1 MIKSEWKNI
10 FTNRKLLL
18 PIIAVLFIPVM
29 YAGMF
34 LWAFWDPYANLSDLP
49 VAVVNADE
57 GATYNDTTLTLGDD
71 LSDKLKESGQFKFI
85 SVTEE
90 EADKGLENEDYY
102 LLIEIPENFSQ
113 HATTLL
119 DDEPQKMV
127 ITYKANEGYN
137 FLSSQIG
144 ETAMDRIRAEVNKQV
159 SETYAEQ
166 LFDSITKLGDGFA
179 EASDGAGELK
189 DGAVEIN
196 SGASDLK
203 GYLEQLAS
211 SSVVLRDGT
220 SVVVDGIQKAATGST
235 DLNSGLSTLT
245 DGSKQLADG
254 VNKTATGAN
263 QLKDGIQTY
272 TSGVAKLNESYQLL
286 SEKEKELLK
295 SLATLQSS
303 SATINSST
311 NQLSEGSTQVT
322 AGIQALSQQL
332 SQLSESLPAEQ
343 AAALTETVKQLET
356 GSSTVSAGLEKLA
369 NGTAALSTGTA
380 QVSSGANQLSAGYT
394 QAQQGV
400 SKLNGSSSA
409 LIEGSVSLATGTNTL
424 ASKMGKLTT
433 GMEQAYDGS
442 ASLVAGLNELASGSS
457 QLKTGTGTLAE
468 KSGELAVGSTK
479 LTEGTEKLAAGTET
493 LQSSLMDASEQSKEV
508 SASDSTYEM
517 VASPVDVEV
526 EGVNEVPNYGT
537 GFTPYFLSLG
547 LFVGALLISI
557 VFPFVQS
564 AIKPTSGVSWFVSKI
579 SVLGVVGIIQ
589 SLVVVA
595 IALFALKLETQN
607 VGLFILSTIITS
619 FTYLAIVQLLVTVL
633 GDPGRF
639 VAIVILILQL
649 TTSAGTFP
657 LELIPHPLQIF
668 NKFLPMTYSVQS
680 FKASI
685 STGSISNFWST
696 NGVLLGFMVV
706 SLGLTFGYFMLVFK
720 KRFSKETVEA

>member
-1 MIKSEWKNI
+1 MIKSEWKSI
-10 FTNRKLLL
+10 FTNRKLLI

-57 GATYNDTTLTLGDD
+57 GATYNDTTLSLGND
-71 LSDKLKESGQFKFI
+71 LSEKLKESGQFKFV
-85 SVTEE
+85 SVSKE
-90 EADKGLENEDYY
+90 EADEGLVNEDYY

-119 DDEPQKMV
+119 DEEPQKMV

-159 SETYAEQ
+159 SATYAEQ

-179 EASDGAGELK
+179 EASDGAGALK

-196 SGASDLK
+196 TGASDLK
-203 GYLEQLAS
+203 GYLGQLAS
-211 SSVVLRDGT
+211 STIELRDGT
-220 SVVVDGIQKAATGST
+220 STVVDGIQKAATGST
-235 DLNSGLSTLT
+235 DLNNGLSTLT
-245 DGSKQLADG
+245 DGTKQLADG
-254 VNKTATGAN
+254 INQTATGAGKLN
-263 QLKDGIQTY
+263 SGIQTY

-286 SEKEKELLK
+286 SAKEKEILK

-303 SATINSST
+303 SEAINNSAI
-311 NQLSEGSTQVT
+311 QLSEGSTQVT
-322 AGIQALSQQL
+322 AGIQALAKQL
-332 SQLSESLPAEQ
+332 NQLSESLPAEQ
-343 AAALTETVKQLET
+343 AATLKETIKQIEN

-369 NGTAALSTGTA
+369 NGTDALSKGTT
-380 QVSSGANQLSAGYT
+380 QVSSGAEQLSAGYT
-394 QAQQGV
+394 QAKQGI
-400 SKLNGSSSA
+400 SQLNDSSSA
-409 LIEGSVSLATGTNTL
+409 LMEGSASLATGTNTL
-424 ASKMGKLTT
+424 AAKMNDLTT
-433 GMEQAYDGS
+433 GMQQAYDGS
-442 ASLVAGLNELASGSS
+442 SSLVAGLNKLASGSS

-468 KSGELAVGSTK
+468 KSGELADGSTK
-479 LTEGTEKLAAGTET
+479 LTEGTEQLAAGTEI
-493 LQSSLMDASEQSKEV
+493 LQSSLKDASEQSKEV
-508 SASDSTYEM
+508 SANNSTYEM
-517 VASPVDVEV
+517 VASPVDVNV

-557 VFPFVQS
+557 VFPFVQA
-564 AIKPTSGVSWFVSKI
+564 AIKPTSGASWFLSKI

-595 IALFALKLETQN
+595 IALFALKLETQS

-657 LELIPHPLQIF
+657 LELIPQQLQIF

-685 STGSISNFWST
+685 STGDISNFWST
-696 NGVLLGFMVV
+696 NSVLLGFMIVC
-706 SLGLTFGYFMLVFK
+706 LTLTLGYFMLLFK
-720 KRFSKETVEA
+720 KRHSKETAEV

>member
-1 MIKSEWKNI
+1 MIKSEWKSI
-10 FTNRKLLL
+10 FTNRKLLI

-57 GATYNDTTLTLGDD
+57 GAEFNDTTLTLGDD
-71 LSDKLKESGQFKFI
+71 LSDKLKESEQFKFI
-85 SVTEE
+85 SVSKED
-90 EADKGLENEDYY
+90 ADEGLVNEDYY

-119 DDEPQKMV
+119 DEEPQKMV

-166 LFDSITKLGDGFA
+166 LFDSITKMGDGFA
-179 EASDGAGELK
+179 EASDGAGALK
-189 DGAVEIN
+189 DGAEEIN
-196 SGASDLK
+196 TGALDLK

-211 SSVVLRDGT
+211 STIKIQDGT
-220 SVVVDGIQKAATGST
+220 STVADGIQKAATGSSE
-235 DLNSGLSTLT
+235 LNSGLSTLS

-254 VNKTATGAN
+254 VNQTATGADKLN
-263 QLKDGIQTY
+263 SGIQSY
-272 TSGVAKLNESYQLL
+272 TSGVAKLNDSYKLL
-286 SEKEKELLK
+286 SEKEKELVK
-295 SLATLQSS
+295 SLATLSSS
-303 SATINSST
+303 SATINSSV
-311 NQLSEGSTQVT
+311 NQLSAGSTQVT
-322 AGIQALSQQL
+322 SGIQAVLQQL
-332 SQLSESLPAEQ
+332 NQLSAALPEEQ
-343 AAALTETVKQLET
+343 ATALVETMKQLET
-356 GSSTVSAGLEKLA
+356 GSSTVSAGLEQLA
-369 NGTAALSTGTA
+369 NGTAALSKGTT

-400 SKLNGSSSA
+400 AKLNASSSA
-409 LIEGSVSLATGTNTL
+409 LVEGSASLATGTGTL
-424 ASKMGKLTT
+424 ASKMGEFTAGLQ
-433 GMEQAYDGS
+433 QAYSGS
-442 ASLVAGLNELASGSS
+442 SSLVAGLNELSAGSD

-468 KSGELAVGSTK
+468 KSGELADGSAK
-479 LTEGTEKLAAGTET
+479 LTEGTEKLAEGTGTLET
-493 LQSSLMDASEQSKEV
+493 SLKDASEKSKEV
-508 SASDSTYEM
+508 SANDSTYEM

-526 EGVNEVPNYGT
+526 VGVNEVPNYGT

-564 AIKPTSGVSWFVSKI
+564 ASKPTSGATWFISKV
-579 SVLGVVGIIQ
+579 SVLSVVGIIQ

-595 IALFALKLETQN
+595 IALFALKLETQS

-619 FTYLAIVQLLVTVL
+619 FTYLAIVQLLITVL
-633 GDPGRF
+633 SDSGRF

-657 LELIPHPLQIF
+657 LELIPKPLQIF
-668 NKFLPMTYSVQS
+668 NVLLPMTYSVQS

-685 STGSISNFWST
+685 STGDIGNFWST
-696 NGVLLGFMVV
+696 NGILLGFMVV
-706 SLGLTFGYFMLVFK
+706 CLALTFGYFMLLFK
-720 KRFSKETVEA
+720 KRHSKETVEA